1 MNPTTIGNASGEG
14 GRDRVTAAIQLA
26 SANTGVQFGYLLNQA
41 RLESGL
47 NPNARART
55 SSATGLFQF
64 IDQTWLG
71 MVRRHGAEHG
81 LGWAAGQIRQGPNGR
96 LYVADPET
104 RRQILDLR
112 RQPEAASAMAA
123 EYAADNGRY
132 LESRLGRSMAPAD
145 LYLAHFLG
153 AGGAARFLRAHDAN
167 PNAPAAALL
176 PQAARANR
184 PIFYNRDG
192 SMRSFADIRERF
204 VGMIAT
210 GSHSGRA
217 GSHSP
222 AAPVRQPMP
231 APSFLDG
238 AVRTAALDSDTGI
251 GPGIAAQL
259 PRMRTLDANP
269 LDSIEQHRG
278 MDTDALAFAGLNL
291 GNPNA
296 VDPDTLLELGR
307 DRSRSA
313 GPSPRYARLAYLM
326 LAQLGGSAPDEA

>member
-14 GRDRVTAAIQLA
+14 GRDRVTAAIRLA

-71 MVRRHGAEHG
+71 MVRQHGAEHNM
-81 LGWAAGQIRQGPNGR
+81 GWAAAQVRQGPNGR
-96 LYVADPET
+96 YYVADPEM

-132 LESRLGRSMAPAD
+132 LESRLGRQMEPVD

-167 PNAPAAALL
+167 PDAAAAPLL

-192 SMRSFADIRERF
+192 SMRSFAEIRARF
-204 VGMIAT
+204 ADKIAT
-210 GSHSGRA
+210 GNHGGGGAVDHTRA
-217 GSHSP
+217 P
-222 AAPVRQPMP
+222 ARHRAP
-231 APSFLDG
+231 APSFLDDS
-238 AVRTAALDSDTGI
+238 VRTASLDRSDM
-251 GPGIAAQL
+251 
-259 PRMRTLDANP
+259 PRIRTLESNP
-269 LDSIEQHRG
+269 LDSQELTG
-278 MDTDALAFAGLNL
+278 MDRDALAFAGLNL
-291 GNPNA
+291 DNPNGI
-296 VDPDTLLELGR
+296 DPDTLLELGR
-307 DRSRSA
+307 DRSRPA

-326 LAQLGGSAPDEA
+326 LAQLGG

>member
-26 SANTGVQFGYLLNQA
+26 SASTGVQFGYLLNQA

-47 NPNARART
+47 NPDARART

-71 MVRRHGAEHG
+71 MVRQHGAEHG
-81 LGWAAGQIRQGPNGR
+81 MGWAASQIRQGPNGR
-96 LYVADPET
+96 YYVADPET

-132 LESRLGRSMAPAD
+132 LEGRLGRQMEPVD

-153 AGGAARFLRAHDAN
+153 AGGAARFLRAHDSS
-167 PNAPAAALL
+167 PDAPAAPML

-192 SMRSFADIRERF
+192 SMRSFAEIRARF
-204 VGMIAT
+204 AEKIAT
-210 GSHSGRA
+210 GNHSGGTGH
-217 GSHSP
+217 GS
-222 AAPVRQPMP
+222 APVRHRAP

-238 AVRTAALDSDTGI
+238 AVRTASLDSPT
-251 GPGIAAQL
+251 
-259 PRMRTLDANP
+259 PRLRTLDANP
-269 LDSIEQHRG
+269 LDSSELTG
-278 MDTDALAFAGLNL
+278 MDADALAFAGLNL
-291 GNPNA
+291 NNPNGI
-296 VDPDTLLELGR
+296 DPDTLLELGR
-307 DRSRSA
+307 DRTRPA

-326 LAQLGGSAPDEA
+326 LAQLGG

>member
-1 MNPTTIGNASGEG
+1 MNPTTTGIASGGG

-26 SANTGVQFGYLLNQA
+26 SASTGVQFGYLLNQA

-47 NPNARART
+47 NPDARART

-71 MVRRHGAEHG
+71 TVRQHGAEHG

-96 LYVADPET
+96 FYVADPET

-132 LESRLGRSMAPAD
+132 LEGRLGRRMEPVD

-153 AGGAARFLRAHDAN
+153 AGGAARFLRAHASSPD
-167 PNAPAAALL
+167 AAAAPLL

-192 SMRSFADIRERF
+192 SMRSFAEIRNRF
-204 VGMIAT
+204 AGMIAT
-210 GSHSGRA
+210 GNHGGGASGN
-217 GSHSP
+217 GP
-222 AAPVRQPMP
+222 APVRHRAP

-238 AVRTAALDSDTGI
+238 TVRTASLDSET
-251 GPGIAAQL
+251 
-259 PRMRTLDANP
+259 PRLRALDANP
-269 LDSIEQHRG
+269 LDSTELTG
-278 MDTDALAFAGLNL
+278 MDADALSFAGLNL
-291 GNPNA
+291 SNPTGI
-296 VDPDTLLELGR
+296 DPDTLLELGR
-307 DRSRSA
+307 DRSRPA

-326 LAQLGGSAPDEA
+326 LAQLGG